1 VRGHASSAVDTAQKH
16 RRAKG
21 RPSARREWFTC
32 SQAGTQAAL
41 RAERRALL
49 RRVKVEKLK
58 VLLGVVRR
66 AVVRFAVVRLAVVRF
81 AVVRLAVVRLAAV
94 RVVLVRLVAVRF
106 AVVRFAVALLDV
118 ARLDVVFVRRPRVV
132 PVRLALGL
140 RRAVVRRVDERRVV
154 RPERRVL
161 LVGIVRRSLSF
172 PAHIGPRAGRSF
184 IPGDA
189 VRQPHSVVNPAVRFC
204 PSSEEHAR
212 MSF

>member
-1 VRGHASSAVDTAQKH
+1 MRGHPSSAVDTPQKH

-58 VLLGVVRR
+58 VLFGVVRR

-94 RVVLVRLVAVRF
+94 RVVLVRF
-106 AVVRFAVALLDV
+106 AVVRLAVVRLAV